1 MGHHHHHHHH
11 HHSSGHIDD
20 DDKHMLEMAISQNVI
35 KILQDID
42 ELDLFSNISDEWS
55 TLLNESDDNIKIKK
69 LYSALVKESIRHETA
84 ERLAKDAKSYCDLVQ
99 EQAKQRISDLKESLE
114 SQITFLTQQIKDL
127 KVESAKNLD
136 YYRNE
141 LKKANRSLIDNESYP
156 YDVPDYA

>member
-1 MGHHHHHHHH
+1 
-11 HHSSGHIDD
+11 
-20 DDKHMLEMAISQNVI
+20 MAISQNVI

-69 LYSALVKESIRHETA
+69 LYSALVKESIRRETA

-127 KVESAKNLD
+127 EVESAKNLD

-141 LKKANRSLIDNESYP
+141 LKKANRSLIDNKS
-156 YDVPDYA
+156 

>member
-1 MGHHHHHHHH
+1 MV
-11 HHSSGHIDD
+11 
-20 DDKHMLEMAISQNVI
+20 ISQNVI
-35 KILQDID
+35 KILQDIN

-55 TLLNESDDNIKIKK
+55 TLLNESDDDIKIKK
-69 LYSALVKESIRHETA
+69 LYSALVKESIRRETA

-141 LKKANRSLIDNESYP
+141 LKKATRNLIDNKS
-156 YDVPDYA
+156 

>member
-1 MGHHHHHHHH
+1 
-11 HHSSGHIDD
+11 
-20 DDKHMLEMAISQNVI
+20 MAISQNVI

-55 TLLNESDDNIKIKK
+55 TLLNESDDDIKIKK
-69 LYSALVKESIRHETA
+69 LYSALVKESIRRKTA

-127 KVESAKNLD
+127 KVESANNLD

-141 LKKANRSLIDNESYP
+141 LKKATRNLIDNKS
-156 YDVPDYA
+156 

>member
-1 MGHHHHHHHH
+1 
-11 HHSSGHIDD
+11 
-20 DDKHMLEMAISQNVI
+20 MAISQNVI

-55 TLLNESDDNIKIKK
+55 ALLNESDDDIKIKK
-69 LYSALVKESIRHETA
+69 LYSALVKESIRRETA
-84 ERLAKDAKSYCDLVQ
+84 ERLAKDAKSYCDIVQ

-127 KVESAKNLD
+127 KVESANNLD

-141 LKKANRSLIDNESYP
+141 LKKATRNLIDNKS
-156 YDVPDYA
+156 

>member
-1 MGHHHHHHHH
+1 
-11 HHSSGHIDD
+11 
-20 DDKHMLEMAISQNVI
+20 MAISQNVI

-84 ERLAKDAKSYCDLVQ
+84 ERLAKAAKSYCDLVQ

-114 SQITFLTQQIKDL
+114 SQITFLTQQIKAL

-141 LKKANRSLIDNESYP
+141 LKKANRSLIDNES
-156 YDVPDYA
+156 

>member
-1 MGHHHHHHHH
+1 
-11 HHSSGHIDD
+11 
-20 DDKHMLEMAISQNVI
+20 MAISQNVI

-55 TLLNESDDNIKIKK
+55 TLLNESDDDIKIKK
-69 LYSALVKESIRHETA
+69 LYSALVKESIRRETA

-114 SQITFLTQQIKDL
+114 SQITFLTQRIKDL
-127 KVESAKNLD
+127 KVESANNLD

-141 LKKANRSLIDNESYP
+141 LKKATRNLIDNKS
-156 YDVPDYA
+156 

>member
-1 MGHHHHHHHH
+1 
-11 HHSSGHIDD
+11 
-20 DDKHMLEMAISQNVI
+20 MAISQNVI

-114 SQITFLTQQIKDL
+114 SQDTYLTQQIKDL

-141 LKKANRSLIDNESYP
+141 LKKANRSLIDNES
-156 YDVPDYA
+156 